1 MDFSKLLV
9 DLSSS
14 LASRSGILTED
25 TVRYYLY
32 HHMLFQ
38 DPDLNH
44 YTLELPY
51 DSIRKGLCPNV
62 RLVENHG
69 LKTTTSSNHNKK
81 SEGKLNQELDMY
93 YDNGFEQICVEVKF
107 HRHAGNG
114 SDFAHTMAAGQLIN
128 DFRRLQLLR
137 PAGEGQNFKS
147 VMFYVT
153 DNEMHNYLMNIGSN
167 PSLYRGALSKLYN
180 EGLFSCQIDDPETFR
195 RYAYK
200 SFSEKKSSFKIISD
214 IKGML
219 KVACPGCYSICTNK
233 LAEKGLYI
241 KLYEISNQTGDLDL
255 SGNV

>member
-93 YDNGFEQICVEVKF
+93 YDNGLEQFCVEVKF

-137 PAGEGQNFKS
+137 PAGEGQNFKR
-147 VMFYVT
+147 VMLYVT
-153 DNEMHNYLMNIGSN
+153 DNEMHNYLNIGSD

-180 EGLFSCQIDDPETFR
+180 EGLFSCQIDCPVTFLG
-195 RYAYK
+195 YASK
-200 SFSEKKSSFKIISD
+200 SFSETMSSFKIISK
-214 IKGML
+214 IIGKSE
-219 KVACPGCYSICTNK
+219 VACPECYSICTNK
-233 LAEKGLYI
+233 LAEKRLYI